1 MSWLAL
7 SPLQALALWL
17 AAGALALWLYLHQRP
32 TRRRV
37 STLRFWVDLPP
48 SVYRRRRWLREPWA
62 LLAQLVFLL
71 FTILALANPRWGN
84 VEESRHVVLVLDASI
99 WSQVQRAGES
109 RWIDRLRQEGERF
122 LNALPAADEVLLL
135 RAEGDA
141 LPILP
146 FSNDRAAQLRAVAQ
160 LRSSSGVADLPR
172 ALEAGRAALA
182 GSRRGLLVYLGPG
195 MIDPQQAVR
204 IGQFRQELGTAD
216 GSGERPQFLVRIIGA
231 GEAIENHGITRLAL
245 QRDPTQPE
253 RWHLLTQL
261 KNYGGSPANLLL
273 KLSVAGQ
280 PLLQRKVSLAPEQLA
295 ALNDEFT
302 TTQGGLLEAQITPGD
317 DLRADD
323 RAVVYVPAFRPVRV
337 AVYTS
342 RKSFEDDLRPVLA
355 TDPYLKVEFLRPGG
369 APNPAPDMAIYD
381 SAAPAAEAATNS
393 IFFVRGQGK
402 MPARP
407 IRVTDWNSQHAAT
420 RWVRTRDVSV
430 RNAAALD
437 VRPTDTVLA
446 SGEGHP
452 AVPLI
457 VAREQNRRKTLIV
470 GFDPHDS
477 NFPQLS
483 AFPLLIAGSV
493 EWLTHPIEDV
503 SGSLSAGEL
512 DLPGPAARVLSPSNA
527 EVPFARNGL
536 NLHILA
542 LDTGL
547 YKVIGANRTT
557 TYAVNAPPLLPSQR
571 MEVTA
576 AEKSPL
582 QAEAVPYPGN
592 YLWRT
597 LTILAMVALWAEWW
611 LFYSARINRSA
622 VMAQQTYLDAAPPRP
637 MATERVAEQDE
648 ALDPNFIT

>member
-7 SPLQALALWL
+7 SPLLALAVWL
-17 AAGALALWLYLHQRP
+17 AAGTLALWLYLHQRP

-37 STLRFWVDLPP
+37 STLRFWADLPP

-62 LLAQLVFLL
+62 LLAQILFLL
-71 FTILALANPRWGN
+71 LIILALANPRWGS
-84 VEESRHVVLVLDASI
+84 VEENRHVVLVLDASI
-99 WSQVQRAGES
+99 WSQVQPAGES
-109 RWIDRLRQEGERF
+109 RWIDRLRQEGDRF
-122 LNALPAADEVLLL
+122 LNALPPVDEVLLL

-146 FSNDRAAQLRAVAQ
+146 FSNDRAAQRRAVAQ
-160 LRSSSGVADLPR
+160 LRPSSGVADLPR
-172 ALEAGRAALA
+172 ALEAGKAALA
-182 GSRRGLLVYLGPG
+182 GSQRGLLVYIGPG
-195 MIDPQQAVR
+195 MIDAQQAGR
-204 IGQFRQELGTAD
+204 IEQFRQELGPAD
-216 GSGERPQFLVRIIGA
+216 GSREHPQFLVRVVGA
-231 GEAIENHGITRLAL
+231 DEAIENHGITRLAL

-253 RWHLLTQL
+253 RWHMLTQL
-261 KNYGGSPANLLL
+261 KNYSGSKANLLL
-273 KLSVAGQ
+273 KVSVAGQ
-280 PLLQRKVSLAPEQLA
+280 PLLQRSVSLAPGQLA
-295 ALNDEFT
+295 GLNDEFT
-302 TTQGGLLEAQITPGD
+302 TAQGGLLEAQITPAD

-323 RAVVYVPAFRPVRV
+323 RAMVYVPAFRPVRV

-369 APNPAPDMAIYD
+369 ALNPAPDMAIYD
-381 SAAPAAEAATNS
+381 SVAAPAEASTNS
-393 IFFVRGQGK
+393 IYFVRGQGQV
-402 MPARP
+402 PARP

-430 RNAAALD
+430 RNAAVLD
-437 VRPTDTVLA
+437 LRPTDTVLA

-452 AVPLI
+452 LVPLI
-457 VAREQNRRKTLIV
+457 VAREQNRHKILIV

-477 NFPQLS
+477 NFPQQS

-503 SGSLSAGEL
+503 SESLSAGEL

-527 EVPFARNGL
+527 ELPFARNGL

-542 LDTGL
+542 LDAGL

-571 MEVTA
+571 IQATA
-576 AEKSPL
+576 AEKSPM
-582 QAEAVPYPGN
+582 QAEAIPYQGN

-597 LTILAMVALWAEWW
+597 LTVLAMVALWAEWW
-611 LFYSARINRSA
+611 LFYSARINRNA
-622 VMAQQTYLDAAPPRP
+622 VMAQQTYLDTARPRP
-637 MATERVAEQDE
+637 MATERTPEHDE
-648 ALDPNFIT
+648 SLDPNFIT